1 MFGKAEINKNTFLE
15 EKQKNR
21 TNRLKQIE
29 FEKRRDEAIL
39 IIQKIVRGWLAR
51 TKFKR
56 KLL

>member
-1 MFGKAEINKNTFLE
+1 MFGKAETNKNNFLE

-21 TNRLKQIE
+21 SNRLKQIE

-39 IIQKIVRGWLAR
+39 IIQRMVRGWLAR
-51 TKFKR
+51 TKFKK